1 MAANNL
7 TKPRLTLQQVIAEA
21 HRYHPFQL
29 VELLQRLTAP
39 DTPVRIR
46 PSDSLAFPAGDVEQ
60 AEQLADGSLNVRMRF
75 DGLYGVDSPLPHY
88 FLEDATV
95 DTDYAER
102 IRAFLDIFNL
112 AFYQIRQAVWQI
124 GRFYDSALGQP
135 GLLSR
140 IMCDML
146 PPNLVE
152 TPECLQ
158 YPGLYLQGHPGGK
171 TLAAMLRQ
179 LLDCPALE
187 LTTDTCSWQPLSQP
201 SCLGNVLTINGNLA
215 LGRRVAVRG
224 QLLTLRMGKLNLP
237 EAERVQ
243 PGGMLSGSLARA
255 LKTALPEDMV
265 WMVEFFTKADSRSRR
280 LGSKKMALGRS
291 NTLTNQQ
298 DQWIRQRYV
307 SSQYQ
312 YLIQQPT
319 N

>member
-1 MAANNL
+1 MASN
-7 TKPRLTLQQVIAEA
+7 TLTLKQVVAEG

-29 VELLQRLTAP
+29 VELLQRLAGSRV
-39 DTPVRIR
+39 PVRIR
-46 PSDSLAFPAGDVEQ
+46 PSDSLAFPAGDVGQ
-60 AEQLADGSLNVRMRF
+60 VEQLSDGSLSVRMRF
-75 DGLYGVDSPLPHY
+75 DGFYGVDSPLPHY

-112 AFYQIRQAVWQI
+112 PFYQLRQAVWQI
-124 GRFYDSALGQP
+124 GRLYDSAPDQP

-140 IMCDML
+140 IMGDML
-146 PPNLVE
+146 PPNLAE

-187 LTTDTCSWQPLSQP
+187 LTADTCSWQPLSRP
-201 SCLGNVLTINGNLA
+201 SCLGSAPIINGNLA

-224 QLLTLRMGKLNLP
+224 QLLTIRMGKLNLP

-243 PGGMLSGSLARA
+243 PGGILSGSLARA
-255 LKTALPEDMV
+255 LKAALPEDTV
-265 WMVEFFTKADSRSRR
+265 WMVEFSTKADTDSRQ
-280 LGSKKMALGRS
+280 LGKKKLVLGRS
-291 NTLTNQQ
+291 NTLTCRQ
-298 DQWIRQRYV
+298 DTWIKQRYV
-307 SSQYQ
+307 NSQYQ
-312 YLIQQPT
+312 YLMQAI